1 MGSRREKELRRR
13 ENDRTETETETLR
26 ASPVAILR
34 STHDFSAVFFQ
45 QSGDAEVVSLATHT
59 QLQLEQTGATIH
71 ARGAKSKPLL
81 GCAINR

>member
-1 MGSRREKELRRR
+1 MGRRREKELRRR

-45 QSGDAEVVSLATHT
+45 QSGDAEVVSLSDAHAAPVRTDRRHHPCAWRK
-59 QLQLEQTGATIH
+59 EQTA
-71 ARGAKSKPLL
+71 AWVRD
-81 GCAINR
+81 